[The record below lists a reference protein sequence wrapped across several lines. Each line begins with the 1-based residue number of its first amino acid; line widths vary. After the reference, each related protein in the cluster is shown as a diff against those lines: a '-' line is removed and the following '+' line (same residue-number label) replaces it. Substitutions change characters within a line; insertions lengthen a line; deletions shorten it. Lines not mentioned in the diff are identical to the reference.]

1 MRAAVNHETG
11 IAPHKQENDKEVAK
25 AAAIP
30 VPEESDKEMES
41 STDDT
46 KRRKQS
52 SAPVLD
58 AGAWQSDKF
67 ARRCWQL
74 LAQ

>member
-11 IAPHKQENDKEVAK
+11 IAPLKQQNDKEVAK
-25 AAAIP
+25 AAATP

-46 KRRKQS
+46 KRRKQR
-52 SAPVLD
+52 PL
-58 AGAWQSDKF
+58 
-67 ARRCWQL
+67 C
-74 LAQ
+74 